1 MFEEFKKFISRGNV
15 MDLAIGI
22 IIGGAFQK
30 IVTSLV
36 SDIVSPGIA
45 ILTGRFTFSEYTLTL
60 GNATI
65 KYGNFFNTI
74 LDFLITAFTIFLIVR
89 YLNKFNEGLKNIPTF
104 EIDKKS
110 KKIIKK
116 KSQKNE
122 ETIPEPS
129 TKTCPFCYTEINFKA
144 SRCPNC
150 TSLLE
155 ELQQN

>member
-36 SDIVSPGIA
+36 GDIVSPGIS
-45 ILTGRFTFSEYTLTL
+45 ILTGRFNFAEYNFTF

-74 LDFLITAFTIFLIVR
+74 LDFLITAITIFLIVK
-89 YLNKFNEGLKNIPTF
+89 YLNKFNEGLKNIPAF
-104 EIDKKS
+104 EIDTSSKRIIRKKS
-110 KKIIKK
+110 KAT
-116 KSQKNE
+116 E
-122 ETIPEPS
+122 ELIPEPT
-129 TKTCPFCYTEINFKA
+129 TKICPFCFSEINIKA
-144 SRCPNC
+144 TRCPNC
-150 TSLLE
+150 TSVLDE
-155 ELQQN
+155 